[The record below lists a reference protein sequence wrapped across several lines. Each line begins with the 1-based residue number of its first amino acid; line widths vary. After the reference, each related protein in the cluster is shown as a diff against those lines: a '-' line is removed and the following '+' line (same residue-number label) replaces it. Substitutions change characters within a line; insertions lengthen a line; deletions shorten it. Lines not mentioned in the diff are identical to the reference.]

1 MPMIYVF
8 NYLIGG
14 PNYFVSFCRCIN
26 DDVMVIQQGRRST
39 VLVVMPTPPHASST
53 LESRSSVLAIDMA
66 DNTSTQ
72 ASTSREV
79 QVKFL
84 QEQCQVKECYPSCPS
99 FPPIVEQDN

>member
-39 VLVVMPTPPHASST
+39 VLVVMPT

-84 QEQCQVKECYPSCPS
+84 QEQCQGKECYPSCPS